1 MKKRNFMK
9 TLAIVL
15 SALMACTGIF
25 TIITYIVYFATT
37 HAH

>member
-1 MKKRNFMK
+1 MKKRNLMK
-9 TLAIVL
+9 TLAVAL

-25 TIITYIVYFATT
+25 SIITYIVYFATT

>member
-1 MKKRNFMK
+1 MKKSKLLK
-9 TLAIVL
+9 TLAVAL

-25 TIITYIVYFATT
+25 SIITYIVYFATT